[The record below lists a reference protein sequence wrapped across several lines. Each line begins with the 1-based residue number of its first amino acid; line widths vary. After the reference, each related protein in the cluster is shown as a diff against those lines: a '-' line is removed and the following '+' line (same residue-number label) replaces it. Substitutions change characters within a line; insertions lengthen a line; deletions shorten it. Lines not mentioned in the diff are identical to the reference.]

1 MADYRVVV
9 DTDERGYRDLLGLAR
24 KRGAVVAS
32 TYVKDELT
40 DVVLNEFDGLH
51 DRVPFDAI
59 EWPAMANVVD
69 DACAAILQRLNSR

>member
-9 DTDERGYRDLLGLAR
+9 ITDERGYRDLLGLAR

-32 TYVKDELT
+32 TYVKDELA

-51 DRVPFDAI
+51 DRVMGDTV
-59 EWPAMANVVD
+59 EWPAMANAID
-69 DACAAILQRLNSR
+69 AACAAILQRLNSR